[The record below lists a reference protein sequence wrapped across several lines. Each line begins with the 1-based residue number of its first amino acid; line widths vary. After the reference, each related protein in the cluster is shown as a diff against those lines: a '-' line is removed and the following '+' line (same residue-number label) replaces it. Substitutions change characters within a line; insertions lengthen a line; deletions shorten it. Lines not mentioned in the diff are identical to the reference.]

1 VNIYIDESGD
11 IGSGSRSS
19 DYFVIAAM
27 VVRDPLCVKR
37 CFSRIRRSKLKKKW
51 KKIPEFKFN
60 NTGNILKRRILDC
73 LANCDLDIAYSVL
86 RKRQLYPN
94 LRDKPQIMYN
104 YLTGSLIAKIIG
116 HYRVNDEVVVLV
128 DKSLRGIQRENF
140 DQYVVYK
147 AFEQYSGEGVG
158 NINFVVKHCDSK
170 NEPCIQAADFFAG
183 AVHRGY
189 REGDFSCYE
198 LIERRIILEYDYFE
212 GPKK

>member
-1 VNIYIDESGD
+1 VYELYGLTEEERRIVEEATQPWCFTEFKAFLKYSSNLFPYRVNIYIDESGD

-140 DQYVVYK
+140 DQYVV
-147 AFEQYSGEGVG
+147 V
-158 NINFVVKHCDSK
+158 
-170 NEPCIQAADFFAG
+170 
-183 AVHRGY
+183 
-189 REGDFSCYE
+189 
-198 LIERRIILEYDYFE
+198 
-212 GPKK
+212 

>member
-1 VNIYIDESGD
+1 MMRWWSLSINHSG
-11 IGSGSRSS
+11 
-19 DYFVIAAM
+19 A
-27 VVRDPLCVKR
+27 
-37 CFSRIRRSKLKKKW
+37 SKERTL
-51 KKIPEFKFN
+51 I
-60 NTGNILKRRILDC
+60 NT
-73 LANCDLDIAYSVL
+73 SW
-86 RKRQLYPN
+86 
-94 LRDKPQIMYN
+94 
-104 YLTGSLIAKIIG
+104 
-116 HYRVNDEVVVLV
+116 
-128 DKSLRGIQRENF
+128 
-140 DQYVVYK
+140 YK